1 MIQDEFKAWLRIFG
15 KWLMHHQAVSPQP
28 LMIEE
33 RWIQEP
39 RKSLESRLSLLPD
52 NDPRFH
58 RPGSV
63 ATWKIIN
70 HSEPNGGVLITLDNL
85 FRLSTELPQNK
96 NAPVILRGLERSM
109 GMTHRF
115 QAIWLYRY
123 SRDSS
128 LRLVLLT
135 AFDIDLS
142 GHYIDEGAR
151 EVVRY
156 TALDC
161 FNMRSVPSLSWRE
174 RVSQFPW
181 YETIAQLSPRKGCP
195 SNPRVRLLCR
205 RVQKVSMS

>member
-1 MIQDEFKAWLRIFG
+1 MSELKAWLRVFG
-15 KWLMHHQAVSPQP
+15 NWLMQHQIASPQP
-28 LMIEE
+28 LMSEE
-33 RWIQEP
+33 RWIESP
-39 RKSLESRLSLLPD
+39 NRKLESRLSLLPD

-63 ATWKIIN
+63 CTWKIIN
-70 HSEPNGGVLITLDNL
+70 HAEPNGGVLLTLDNL

-123 SRDSS
+123 TRDSS

-142 GHYIDEGAR
+142 GHYIDESAK
-151 EVVRY
+151 EVIRY

-195 SNPRVRLLCR
+195 QNPRVRLLCR